1 MVKKGEVSYNTIS
14 AGKSSTSKAISK
26 GRKPTHKQL
35 PSHIGIDK
43 LHIRIP
49 LYPDNTDG
57 SHRMWG
63 KESLRV
69 GNNDYRV
76 QRMKG
81 QLKPLPRTS
90 IYVSIFDYGNW
101 AEIQYNP
108 SRVYYPHD
116 SRLCPLEA
124 LEATLVWVLRQL
136 EDVITPLWAIDQM
149 TGEILRDWP
158 SNWYSRV
165 FVTRIDFAAD
175 IKVPFESFMVANVR
189 QSLSNRRGKL
199 NTCENRGKCN
209 TLYWGSSGWLREVF
223 YDKAAYKEHKGS
235 NSEFRFEVQI
245 GRKFIRDNGWGNLET
260 VTSDRI
266 MRLMESRWQK
276 SGLGSPFAIET
287 KFEDFYQRLVLETSP
302 SRALGILGALYA
314 ISKGVRIGTSPKTMS
329 EYAKISTHL
338 GFSLGDG
345 LKNMGSELFMMDL
358 KIGTTTKVKFL
369 GA

>member
-1 MVKKGEVSYNTIS
+1 MVKKSADSYNTIS

-26 GRKPTHKQL
+26 GIKQTYKQL

-63 KESLRV
+63 KESLRT
-69 GNNDYRV
+69 GNNGYRV

-124 LEATLVWVLRQL
+124 LEATLVWILRQL
-136 EDVITPLWAIDQM
+136 EDIITPLWAIDQM
-149 TGEILRDWP
+149 TGEILPQWP
-158 SNWYSRV
+158 SNWYSQV
-165 FVTRIDFAAD
+165 SVSRIDLAAD
-175 IKVPFESFMVANVR
+175 IKVPYESFNVATVR
-189 QSLSNRRGKL
+189 QSASNRRAKL

-209 TLYWGSSGWLREVF
+209 TLYWGSSGWLRETF
-223 YDKAAYKEHKGS
+223 YDKGAHKDH
-235 NSEFRFEVQI
+235 SESANQFRFEIQL
-245 GRKFIRDNGWGNLET
+245 GRKFIMQKGWGNLEKIT
-260 VTSDRI
+260 AHRI
-266 MRLMESRWQK
+266 MTLLIERWAK
-276 SGLGSPFAIET
+276 SGLANPLSVESDFA
-287 KFEDFYQRLVLETSP
+287 DFYRKSVKATSP
-302 SRALGILGALYA
+302 SRALGLLGAFFA
-314 ISKGVRIGTSPKTMS
+314 ISKGVDPVISPKTLS
-329 EYAKISTHL
+329 EYMKVATDL
-338 GFSLGDG
+338 GFSAGLGLDR
-345 LKNMGSELFMMDL
+345 M
-358 KIGTTTKVKFL
+358 GTTTFSMDL
-369 GA
+369 ISGTTISISASH